1 MFQSLNETISIKSKV
16 IEDQT
21 DSIRKLKQV
30 SLLSEGFV
38 ECLKSKARRVQGI
51 PNPSFLLTGLWTQ
64 SCSSSREQASQCYI
78 MIVLEVAVEA
88 VLHYD
93 GIRGSC

>member
-38 ECLKSKARRVQGI
+38 ECLKSKACAGTG
-51 PNPSFLLTGLWTQ
+51 NPKSIFSIDRSLDPKLLQQPGTGQ
-64 SCSSSREQASQCYI
+64 S
-78 MIVLEVAVEA
+78 

-93 GIRGSC
+93 SIRGSC